1 MLGIFHDYFT
11 IFKKLIF
18 QVISFAYDIRSN
30 IRQGSNVEIKQLKN
44 ITKNMSLLY
53 VEDNKF
59 LSRANMQLFEDIFLQ
74 VDLAED
80 GKSGLDLYQKNAYD
94 LVIADINLPKMN
106 GLVMLKNILNYNANQ
121 PVIVVSAYSEIEYLS
136 KLQEL
141 KIEYFLTKPVNSKK
155 IISSIY
161 QSVKKLEVV

>member
-1 MLGIFHDYFT
+1 M
-11 IFKKLIF
+11 
-18 QVISFAYDIRSN
+18 
-30 IRQGSNVEIKQLKN
+30 EIKQLKN

-80 GKSGLDLYQKNAYD
+80 GKGGLCLYQKNDYD

-106 GLVMLKNILNYNANQ
+106 GLVMLKSILDQNCDQ
-121 PVIVVSAYSEIEYLS
+121 PVIVVSAYSEAEHLS
-136 KLQEL
+136 KIQEL
-141 KIEYFLTKPVNSKK
+141 KIKHFLRKPVNSKK
-155 IISSIY
+155 MISSIY
-161 QSVKKLEVV
+161 KSVKKLEVV

>member
-1 MLGIFHDYFT
+1 M
-11 IFKKLIF
+11 
-18 QVISFAYDIRSN
+18 
-30 IRQGSNVEIKQLKN
+30 EIKQLKN

>member
-1 MLGIFHDYFT
+1 M
-11 IFKKLIF
+11 
-18 QVISFAYDIRSN
+18 
-30 IRQGSNVEIKQLKN
+30 EIKQLKN
-44 ITKNMSLLY
+44 VTKNMSLLY
-53 VEDNKF
+53 VEDNRY
-59 LSRANMQLFEDIFLQ
+59 LSKANMQLFEDIFLQ

-80 GKSGLDLYQKNAYD
+80 GKSGLGLYQKNSYD

-106 GLVMLKNILNYNANQ
+106 GLIMLETILNINANQ

-161 QSVKKLEVV
+161 QSIKKLEVV

>member
-1 MLGIFHDYFT
+1 
-11 IFKKLIF
+11 
-18 QVISFAYDIRSN
+18 
-30 IRQGSNVEIKQLKN
+30 VEIKQLKN
-44 ITKNMSLLY
+44 VTKNMSLLY
-53 VEDNKF
+53 VEDNRY
-59 LSRANMQLFEDIFLQ
+59 LSKANMQLFEDIFLQ

-80 GKSGLDLYQKNAYD
+80 GKSGLGLYQQNSYD

-106 GLVMLKNILNYNANQ
+106 GLIMLEAILNTNANQ

-161 QSVKKLEVV
+161 QSLKKLEVV

>member
-1 MLGIFHDYFT
+1 VLGIFHDYFT